1 MSKRNSQA
9 SKQAARER
17 IRAQQEA
24 ERKREKRKR
33 SILVGA
39 SIVGVLAI
47 AGGISYAVVQGNK
60 PGYWEEAKDQKL
72 VKPANTTGKEGTT
85 VVIGKASAKKT
96 LKVYEDPRC
105 PICATFEQ
113 SVGPT
118 VEKDIKD
125 GKYKVQFVG
134 ATFLDRNFPGEGSR
148 NAMSALGAALNV
160 SPDAFLAYKKAL
172 YSADNHP
179 AEDQDKFKDDA
190 YLLKV
195 ANEVP
200 ELKKSAAF
208 KKAVNDG
215 TYDRW
220 ALAMSDAFSDNKDD
234 VEGTPAFVMNG
245 KQLKG
250 ADGRNAPMTPE
261 DFNKAVD
268 KELKA

>member
-1 MSKRNSQA
+1 MSKRNSQGA
-9 SKQAARER
+9 KQAARER

-24 ERKREKRKR
+24 ERQREKRKR
-33 SILVGA
+33 SIIVGA
-39 SIVGVLAI
+39 SVVGVIAI
-47 AGGISYAVVQGNK
+47 AGGIGYAVVQNNK

-72 VKPANTTGKEGTT
+72 VKPANTSGKDGTT
-85 VVIGKASAKKT
+85 IVVGKASAKKT

-105 PICATFEQ
+105 PICASFEQ
-113 SVGPT
+113 AVGPT
-118 VEKDIKD
+118 VEKDLKD

-179 AEDQDKFKDDA
+179 AEDQDKFKDDS

-208 KKAVNDG
+208 KKDVKDG

-220 ALAMSDAFSDNKDD
+220 ALAVSDAFSDNKDG

-261 DFNKAVD
+261 DFTKAVD
-268 KELKA
+268 KALKA

>member
-24 ERKREKRKR
+24 ERRREKRKR
-33 SILVGA
+33 STIVGA
-39 SIVGVLAI
+39 SIVAVLAV
-47 AGGISYAVVQGNK
+47 AGGISYAVVQNNK
-60 PGYWEEAKDQKL
+60 PGYWDEAKDQKL
-72 VKPANTTGKEGTT
+72 VKPANTSGANGTT
-85 VVIGKASAKKT
+85 VVLGKESAKKT

-105 PICATFEQ
+105 PVCAGFEQ
-113 SVGPT
+113 TVGPT
-118 VEKDIKD
+118 VEKDLKD

-148 NAMSALGAALNV
+148 NAMSALGAALDV

-172 YSADNHP
+172 YSEANHP
-179 AEDQDKFKDDA
+179 AESDDKFKDDA
-190 YLLKV
+190 NLLKI

-208 KKAVNDG
+208 KKAVKDG

-220 ALAMSDAFSDNKDD
+220 ALEMSDAFQDNKDG

-250 ADGRNAPMTPE
+250 PDGRNAPMTVE
-261 DFNKAVD
+261 DYNKAVNEAI
-268 KELKA
+268 KG